1 MEQEIKKKIDVVLD
15 CMNTLMFLAGIGTKN
30 NPEKLHPDVN
40 HNDVMIYDNTYMW
53 EVCEALERM
62 PSIEPI
68 TWETESTNKFKV
80 SMYYRGVEFH
90 TYIKEE
96 EKAFFEDRIADYEAK
111 IWEEMEYHSHDDD
124 EE

>member
-1 MEQEIKKKIDVVLD
+1 MEQEIKKRIDVVLD

-68 TWETESTNKFKV
+68 TWESESPNKFKV
-80 SMYYRGVEFH
+80 SIYYRGVELH

-96 EKAFFEDRIADYEAK
+96 EKAFFEDKITEYEAK
-111 IWEEMEYHSHDDD
+111 LWEAMENHDHDED

>member
-30 NPEKLHPDVN
+30 NPEKLHPNVN

-68 TWETESTNKFKV
+68 TWETESTNSFKV